1 MGHAVMKGARQ
12 NRGVKRGG
20 IGKGTGRHKVPML
33 PWRVAELKEQAS
45 KPLES
50 KQQPKPKK

>member
-33 PWRVAELKEQAS
+33 PWREAELKEQAS
-45 KPLES
+45 RPPES
-50 KQQPKPKK
+50 KQQPKKK